1 MQIKSITVD
10 AVSLASAQAIRKNG
24 DPIQLE
30 SNLFGPSCLVTI
42 SREGKNLSRQQ
53 AIQNGQDTEGVKDV
67 RKQLRQMEKAEQEK
81 KAEED
86 YREELH
92 DAEKAEKIAKA
103 LSNPD
108 EDDVLKAALREGR
121 EMSRGGA
128 LTEEDLVELEDEY
141 EWLCEKMAEG
151 RIQVSVEEFSDGI
164 IDDRKHIHIRRIGS
178 EDKCRIE
185 AGHVEKAVGSLDIP
199 DEEKARAIKSSWTIP
214 GLKEKKYEE
223 FKAGFKELRSW
234 MTKMHMV
241 PSLLERYSEAE
252 MSERIERYFEGIFEL
267 SYAIGGWTDASLTDE
282 ALAELNEKLLADQ
295 MPLSEQEKAV
305 EDFARRLA
313 SADSTNVTRIESGD
327 FTALPDMPENE
338 GLQ

>member
-24 DPIQLE
+24 APIQLE

-86 YREELH
+86 CREELH

-108 EDDVLKAALREGR
+108 DDVLKVALRESR
-121 EMSRGGA
+121 EMSRGRA
-128 LTEEDLVELEDEY
+128 LTEEELVELEDEY

-151 RIQVSVEEFSDGI
+151 RIQVSIEEFSDGI
-164 IDDRKHIHIRRIGS
+164 IDDRKHIHIRRMGS

-185 AGHVEKAVGSLDIP
+185 AGSIKHPVDFLSSP
-199 DEEKARAIKSSWTIP
+199 DENKAEAKKRNWVSPDLREKM
-214 GLKEKKYEE
+214 YEN
-223 FKAGFKELRSW
+223 FKAGFEKFIARS
-234 MTKMHMV
+234 TKSHTV

-252 MSERIERYFEGIFEL
+252 MGERIERYYESLFEL
-267 SYAIGGWTDASLTDE
+267 LHADSTYMGDFTDE
-282 ALAELNEKLLADQ
+282 EWVELNAKRLEDQ